1 MKKVNLILMFL
12 VLAALAFSQD
22 AFARRGPGRGGRGS
36 GGWGMN
42 SNYSRMY
49 NPTTVETIKGK
60 VSKVEKITPM
70 KGMYYGVHILVK
82 TDKEEL
88 SVHLGPGWFIENQ
101 DTKINEGDEVEIT
114 GSKVTFQGKPALI
127 AAQLKKGDAT
137 LVLRDPN
144 GFPTWSGWRRGSMMG
159 KSMMGPGMMM
169 TPQPA
174 VEQKKTN

>member
-1 MKKVNLILMFL
+1 MGHELIT
-12 VLAALAFSQD
+12 
-22 AFARRGPGRGGRGS
+22 
-36 GGWGMN
+36 
-42 SNYSRMY
+42 SRMY

-114 GSKVTFQGKPALI
+114 GSKVTFQGKPALLQPSSKKAMRLLSLGI
-127 AAQLKKGDAT
+127 QMDFPPGADGEGAA
-137 LVLRDPN
+137 
-144 GFPTWSGWRRGSMMG
+144 
-159 KSMMGPGMMM
+159 
-169 TPQPA
+169 
-174 VEQKKTN
+174 